1 MGAMKCFEGILAAV
15 PLALGMG
22 VVLVASQ
29 TIVERGAGAAEI
41 GNDGPELRVVQS
53 HSEWADSN
61 VGGPTITAYPDF
73 KNVCSAFVVGYRT
86 VSGPQLFPKW
96 GNFAGECRDKA
107 IPFVFSLTHENDKNN
122 HKGSANFDPNIVAY
136 MGDLNVA
143 TDLGRW
149 VEAAFRTDGAG
160 TVLKLAL
167 DTVNYRQT
175 NVTGWP
181 LQFGHLFLGAND
193 RSVRGTLD
201 SEIAVDADIRVD
213 KDVVRPDL
221 YPNGYSGHRVM
232 LGAQL
237 LWDEA
242 SPRTNKVHYVEIDL
256 IQSEGYAASYGEP
269 RHRLCNDAIYDR
281 CFYSD
286 NGQYA
291 EGREVN
297 YQAYLKKSPI
307 PINTSQWTHVHIP
320 LSKIYKEL
328 GWVSP
333 PKSWSEAQL
342 GGLYIGLESEGA
354 TQAVVELR
362 NYRAYAMH

>member
-1 MGAMKCFEGILAAV
+1 MGAMKRFEGTLAAV

-22 VVLVASQ
+22 VILVASQ

-53 HSEWADSN
+53 HSELASSN
-61 VGGPTITAYPDF
+61 VGGPTITTYPDF

-86 VSGPQLFPKW
+86 VSGPQLFPRL
-96 GNFAGECRDKA
+96 GNFAGECRDNA
-107 IPFVFSLTHENDKNN
+107 TPFVFSLTHENDKNN
-122 HKGSANFDPNIVAY
+122 HKGSANFDSNIVAY

-149 VEAAFRTDGAG
+149 VGAAFRTDAAG
-160 TVLKLAL
+160 TALKLAL

-193 RSVRGTLD
+193 SSVKGALD
-201 SEIAVDADIRVD
+201 SEIAVDADIRID

-232 LGAQL
+232 LGVRL

-242 SPRTNKVHYVEIDL
+242 SPRTNNVHYLEIDL
-256 IQSEGYAASYGEP
+256 IQSDGYAASYGEP
-269 RHRLCNDAIYDR
+269 RHRLCNDAIYHR

-286 NGQYA
+286 NGQYP
-291 EGREVN
+291 EGREVS
-297 YQAYLKKSPI
+297 YQGYLNNSPI
-307 PINTSQWTHVHIP
+307 PTNTSHWTHVHIP
-320 LSKIYKEL
+320 LSKIYKKL
-328 GWVSP
+328 AWVSP
-333 PKSWSEAQL
+333 PKSWSDAKL

-354 TQAVVELR
+354 TQAVIELQ
-362 NYRAYAMH
+362 NYRVYKMH